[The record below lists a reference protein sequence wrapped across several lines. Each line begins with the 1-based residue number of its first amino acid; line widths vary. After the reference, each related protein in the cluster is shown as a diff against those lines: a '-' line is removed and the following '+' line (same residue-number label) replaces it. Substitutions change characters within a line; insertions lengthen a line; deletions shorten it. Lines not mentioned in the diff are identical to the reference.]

1 MKKSILTTAVLLFA
15 ATFAL
20 ADDTTPSAAP
30 PELLAAQA
38 KYDAAIA
45 AAVKAINEKYVAYL
59 TAMKKKAMA
68 DGKLELAVAVDKE
81 IKAAAEAKPKAPLT
95 ARDIVGRWTIG
106 WSGQSR
112 IREIKADG
120 TCVRLELG
128 TSDKPDGTWRVSE
141 DKLIMTWRD
150 GGVDTWFLP
159 MKPTGKTAGHSSLGF
174 DFVVMKNN

>member
-20 ADDTTPSAAP
+20 ADDTTPTAAP

-95 ARDIVGRWTIG
+95 ARELDGWMNLKGKTLTVMPHVFDIVLNL
-106 WSGQSR
+106 
-112 IREIKADG
+112 DG
-120 TCVRLELG
+120 SITG
-128 TSDKPDGTWRVSE
+128 SNTWGERKWQQKKE
-141 DKLIMTWRD
+141 HLLMFYNGKLIQTFVYNKQLDVWKSGDEFLRARKRD
-150 GGVDTWFLP
+150 D
-159 MKPTGKTAGHSSLGF
+159 
-174 DFVVMKNN
+174 